1 MAIAKNKNRLGTE
14 NVGKLLFTL
23 AVPNILAQVINMLYN
38 VVDRMFIGH
47 LPEVGSVALTGVGI
61 AFPIIILVAAFSAL
75 VGMGGGPLASIK
87 MGEDD
92 TEGAERILG
101 ISTVLLVILA
111 IAITAI
117 ILLFGQPLLR
127 LFGAS
132 EATLPFAWAYMRIYA
147 LGTIFVLLALGLTP
161 FISAQGFAKES
172 MISVLIGAVLN
183 IILDPIL
190 MFGFNL
196 GVTGAAIATIFSQA
210 VSALYVVRFLTGSKT
225 NLRIKKEHLR
235 LSRPVILSIVS
246 LGVSPFI
253 MQSTESLLNIAFN
266 TSLQRYGGDLNVGA
280 MTIIASLMQALMLP
294 LMGLTQG
301 SQPIVSYNFGA
312 KNLERVKTAFKWLF
326 MASMIY
332 ALIFWAVMNFAP
344 EILIQFFTKDPEL
357 IEITVKSINVYMGVV
372 FVLGA
377 QIPCQQTLLA
387 LGKAKPSLM
396 LALLRKIILLIPLI
410 YILPNFFDNKVFAV
424 LLAEPVADFI
434 SVTVTVFVFRIIFRK
449 LLATYRAQGV
459 S

>member
-1 MAIAKNKNRLGTE
+1 MAIANNKNRLGTE
-14 NVGKLLFTL
+14 KVGKLLFTL
-23 AVPNILAQVINMLYN
+23 AVPNILAQIINMLYN

-101 ISTVLLVILA
+101 ISTVLLLILA
-111 IAITAI
+111 VVITAI

-132 EATLPFAWAYMRIYA
+132 AATLPFAWEYMRIYA

-190 MFGFNL
+190 MFGFNM
-196 GVTGAAIATIFSQA
+196 GVSGAAIATIFSQA
-210 VSALYVVRFLTGSKT
+210 MSALYVIRFLTGPKT

-235 LSRPVILSIVS
+235 LSRPVILSIVG

-312 KNLERVKTAFKWLF
+312 KNLDRVKTAFKWLF
-326 MASMIY
+326 MASMGY
-332 ALIFWAVMNFAP
+332 AVIFWAVLNFMP

-357 IEITVKSINVYMGVV
+357 IDITVKSINVYMAVV

-396 LALLRKIILLIPLI
+396 LALLRKIVLLIPLI
-410 YILPNFFDNKVFAV
+410 YILPNFFENKVFAV

-434 SVTVTVFVFRIIFRK
+434 SVAITVFVFTIIFRK
-449 LLATYRAQGV
+449 LLATYRSQAV